1 MSETQT
7 TDEFGNPLPST
18 NDASDNPV
26 PSTNDASGNPVPTT
40 DNTTTMVN
48 GINMPNCNSSTNG
61 KEYYLSPEKSGKLLG
76 GILSIPFLLSSIG
89 STSFMAMIFGLVA
102 LGIRYGGK
110 EKKSTNAV
118 IVLVIFFVLCL
129 LSMIGSIISMRMN
142 IKKIQVEGERP
153 CYSEKEKKVIEK

>member
-7 TDEFGNPLPST
+7 TNEFGNPLLST

-26 PSTNDASGNPVPTT
+26 PST
-40 DNTTTMVN
+40 DNTTTMIN

-61 KEYYLSPEKSGKLLG
+61 KEYYISPEKSGKLLG
-76 GILSIPFLLSSIG
+76 GVLSIPFLLSSIG

-110 EKKSTNAV
+110 EKKTTTTV

-129 LSMIGSIISMRMN
+129 LSTIGSIISMRMN
-142 IKKIQVEGERP
+142 IKKIEDSGERP
-153 CYSEKEKKVIEK
+153 CYSTKENKVIEK